1 MRTIKT
7 ILAPR
12 QKRVLKK
19 DHWRGW
25 GCDRTPGEPLL
36 SPPNIFK
43 IKKALSATYKY
54 IKYKST
60 HDTIYT

>member
-1 MRTIKT
+1 MSARKE
-7 ILAPR
+7 R
-12 QKRVLKK
+12 
-19 DHWRGW
+19 WRGW
-25 GCDRTPGEPLL
+25 GCDRIPGEPLL

-60 HDTIYT
+60 HNDKTNKHRVGENI

>member
-1 MRTIKT
+1 MSAKKRT
-7 ILAPR
+7 LEG
-12 QKRVLKK
+12 
-19 DHWRGW
+19 GW
-25 GCDRTPGEPLL
+25 GCDRIPGEPLL

-60 HDTIYT
+60 HNDKTNEHRVGENI